1 MMLHKGARRIYNAM
15 LVNEQSVSHPGG
27 NMNVRK
33 AALTVAVLLIGTMC
47 FAQNPNMGTWKLNE
61 AKSKLAAG
69 LPKNTSVTYEA
80 AAGDSIKATVDG
92 VDPNGKPTHTV
103 WVGKFDGKDYPV
115 TGDPTADTRALK
127 QIDAHTLA
135 LTSKKGGKV
144 TMTAKIVVAADGR
157 SRTLTASTTD
167 SMGMKVEGMSFYDKQ

>member
-1 MMLHKGARRIYNAM
+1 
-15 LVNEQSVSHPGG
+15 
-27 NMNVRK
+27 MNVRK
-33 AALTVAVLLIGTMC
+33 TALTVAVLLIGTMC

-69 LPKNTSVTYEA
+69 FPKNTTVTYE

-92 VDPNGKPTHTV
+92 VDPQGKPTHTV
-103 WVGKFDGKDYPV
+103 WIGKFDGKDYPV

-127 QIDAHTLA
+127 QSDAHTLE

-144 TMTAKIVVAADGR
+144 TLTGKIVVAADGK
-157 SRTLTASTTD
+157 SRTLTASGTD